1 MCLLVNLFVTSTR
14 TPVHRKMTRL
24 AAYYYRDVT
33 STVNSSVTLFYG
45 LILSIYSMLTT
56 KSGLLD
62 LANLPAKSSVL
73 PSTNSVFMR
82 FLSLKTI

>member
-24 AAYYYRDVT
+24 AAYYYHVT

-62 LANLPAKSSVL
+62 LANLPAKSHQ
-73 PSTNSVFMR
+73 
-82 FLSLKTI
+82 